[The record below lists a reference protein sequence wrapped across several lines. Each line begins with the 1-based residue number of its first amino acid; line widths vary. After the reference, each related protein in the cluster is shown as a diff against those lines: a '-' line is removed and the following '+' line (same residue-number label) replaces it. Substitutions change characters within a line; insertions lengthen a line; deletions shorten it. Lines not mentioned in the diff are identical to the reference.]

1 VSYKCYFINKT
12 KNENILKQI
21 HDIGPAS
28 LPVSYTHTHTHTHT
42 RGIDRFIVVSSPN
55 LCTPVFSFSFSFFFF
70 FSFSQ
75 GIDRFLVVSSAGL
88 DIMDPSS
95 AYFQP
100 QPRMSKYCFFQFFF
114 IYILC
119 TSSLSPACLSTPPY
133 FQPQPRMS
141 VNLFLQISFL
151 LTASAAH
158 VRGFVFSFLFFYFQH
173 QARMSKCCV
182 LQSIFI

>member
-1 VSYKCYFINKT
+1 M
-12 KNENILKQI
+12 
-21 HDIGPAS
+21 HA
-28 LPVSYTHTHTHTHT
+28 
-42 RGIDRFIVVSSPN
+42 RFFV
-55 LCTPVFSFSFSFFFF
+55 FFFF
-70 FSFSQ
+70 FL
-75 GIDRFLVVSSAGL
+75 FLLLFAGHRQISGRLLGGPRHHGPKFGVLPASAPHVQVL
-88 DIMDPSS
+88 FFPNFFYLHFV
-95 AYFQP
+95 YFQP
-100 QPRMSKYCFFQFFF
+100 QPRMSKYCFFQIFF